1 MLQVGDVLLAKDGS
15 TLGEV
20 NVVRYLPSSATVNS
34 SIAVIR
40 PKGDLHSVFLY
51 YYLKIKLY
59 SKNNTKKK
67 DGMGVPHLFKKIL
80 INLLFKFL
88 L

>member
-51 YYLKIKLY
+51 YYLKSNYIQKIIQKRKMEWVY
-59 SKNNTKKK
+59 RIF
-67 DGMGVPHLFKKIL
+67 FKKIL